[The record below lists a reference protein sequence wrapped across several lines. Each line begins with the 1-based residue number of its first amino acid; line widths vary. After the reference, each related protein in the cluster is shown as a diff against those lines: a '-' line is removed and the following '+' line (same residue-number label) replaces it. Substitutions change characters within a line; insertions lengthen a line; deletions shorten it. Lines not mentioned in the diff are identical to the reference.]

1 MTTTAPTKTPMTSTR
16 KTALTAGILYLI
28 TFVSIPTLGMYAPI
42 EDPTFIAGSGPTT
55 IVVLGTIL
63 ELIVAFACIG
73 TAVALY
79 PMLKNQNEGVALGF
93 VGARILEASTIF
105 AGVVSI
111 LTLISLRDAG
121 VGSDGLVTG
130 QALLGQFEWFRL
142 GQGLMPVANALLLGS
157 LLYRSRLVPRVLPI
171 IAFIGA
177 PLLLASDVAIM
188 FGVIGAHD
196 GIAGLAALPI
206 AIWEFSLGW
215 WLVIK
220 GFRTTDA

>member
-1 MTTTAPTKTPMTSTR
+1 MTSAR
-16 KTALTAGILYLI
+16 KTALAGGILYLI
-28 TFVSIPTLGMYAPI
+28 TFVSIPTLGMYAPL
-42 EDPTFIAGSGPTT
+42 EDPYFITGSGPTT
-55 IVVLGTIL
+55 TVVLGTIL
-63 ELIVAFACIG
+63 ELIVALACIG

-79 PMLKNQNEGVALGF
+79 PVLKKQNEGVALGF

-105 AGVVSI
+105 AGIVSI

-130 QALLGQFEWFRL
+130 HALLAQFEWFRL

-157 LLYRSRLVPRVLPI
+157 LLYRSRLVPRILPI

-188 FGVIGAHD
+188 FGVIGAHNS
-196 GIAGLAALPI
+196 IAALAAIPI

-215 WLVIK
+215 WLVLK
-220 GFRTTDA
+220 GFRATDG